1 MQIGNPVIVD
11 KRSDPSSSAF
21 IVKWET
27 KEDQLALELN
37 GREKRALSI
46 RAGNGLRLEFE
57 LRQII
62 ELRIGEN
69 DTGNRT
75 ILFHFRYPPYCFRP
89 QEKKN
94 TGISNTMRALM
105 CEWGIYDDAYF
116 WSSTTRDNN
125 EGWIR
130 TIDPTGGS
138 TLSRYRSYRII
149 FSHATH
155 SQEDKI
161 LLEHFRDFS
170 MKSTPDLTPSIAS
183 NDWCGGFVKEQ
194 SGLHFSTRYLLHTL
208 LSNSWLILPT
218 AEESRRLGHNL

>member
-1 MQIGNPVIVD
+1 MD

-94 TGISNTMRALM
+94 TGIFNTMREL
-105 CEWGIYDDAYF
+105 GIYDDAYF

-149 FSHATH
+149 FPTQLIHK
-155 SQEDKI
+155 KI
-161 LLEHFRDFS
+161 
-170 MKSTPDLTPSIAS
+170 KSCL
-183 NDWCGGFVKEQ
+183 
-194 SGLHFSTRYLLHTL
+194 STFA
-208 LSNSWLILPT
+208 IFQ
-218 AEESRRLGHNL
+218 